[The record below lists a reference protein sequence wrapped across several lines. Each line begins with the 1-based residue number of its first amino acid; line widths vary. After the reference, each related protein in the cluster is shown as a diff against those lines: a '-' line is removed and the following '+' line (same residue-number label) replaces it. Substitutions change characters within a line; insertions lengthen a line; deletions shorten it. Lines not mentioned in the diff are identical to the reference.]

1 MHIAESRA
9 HIHATPQALFA
20 LTQDSSRCRSWDP
33 FTKALVYQDGA
44 EAPAVGVRVAVRSWL
59 GSRMLVE
66 YVAFQPGQCAAI
78 RMVADPGLL
87 RSFAGSW
94 RFLLQAG
101 WHDRSTVSLYAL
113 GALGWLDGLLQR
125 YFQFETRRRL
135 IALKHRIEHA

>member
-1 MHIAESRA
+1 MPIAESRA

-20 LTQDSSRCRSWDP
+20 LTQDSSRRRSWDP

-66 YVAFQPGQCAAI
+66 YVSFQPGQCAAI
-78 RMVADPGLL
+78 RMVAGPGLL

-94 RFLLQAG
+94 RFLPQADG
-101 WHDRSTVSLYAL
+101 MTEVQFRYTLSARWR
-113 GALGWLDGLLQR
+113 WLDGLLQR